1 VVFVGSAAEEVDEAV
16 AFMEAVPLTAEV
28 VVTLCEPVRTV
39 RDAEVIAVVEDVM
52 LLAPMLLM
60 SLLIVPN
67 TPVEILLVGRLV
79 PESSV

>member
-1 VVFVGSAAEEVDEAV
+1 MGSAAEEVDEAV

>member
-52 LLAPMLLM
+52 LLAPMLLR

-79 PESSV
+79 PEISV

>member
-1 VVFVGSAAEEVDEAV
+1 MVFVGSAAEEVDEAV